1 MFADA
6 TNAEAAACMSASMTP
21 VATVAICNA
30 DATTPIHTACFHLP
44 PHNNALSIRAKY
56 CSAGC
61 TTPLALTLL
70 VSMLLMLCPHAGE
83 LVMVLHW
90 SLINYSA
97 IVKILKK
104 HDKRSGV
111 LLRAPYLAN
120 VLTQVGALGQAGRGV
135 GLGRPGKGQCRM
147 W

>member
-1 MFADA
+1 MIADA
-6 TNAEAAACMSASMTP
+6 THAKAAACLCTKHDTGGYGGNLRRRCNTGLP
-21 VATVAICNA
+21 CLIHVACS
-30 DATTPIHTACFHLP
+30 HLLHFP
-44 PHNNALSIRAKY
+44 NNNASFNR
-56 CSAGC
+56 SAGC
-61 TTPLALTLL
+61 VKLLALTVL
-70 VSMLLMLCPHAGE
+70 VSKLLRPLSKHAGE

-120 VLTQVGALGQAGRGV
+120 VLTQVGALGRAGRGV
-135 GLGRPGKGQCRM
+135 GLGRPGKGQ
-147 W
+147 